1 MVDDDDDDQGYEQLF
16 TDEFPLDP
24 VASRC
29 ESFTRLLA
37 TVDTIQNEDAR
48 KEALLMLRAVRL
60 SFKTLPV
67 GDLTSITGGKTN

>member
-1 MVDDDDDDQGYEQLF
+1 MIDDDDDDEGYQLQDP
-16 TDEFPLDP
+16 DEYPIDP

-37 TVDTIQNEDAR
+37 LVDHVRNEDAR
-48 KEALLMLRAVRL
+48 KEALLMLRAVRT

-67 GDLTSITGGKTN
+67 GDLTTFPGGKAQ